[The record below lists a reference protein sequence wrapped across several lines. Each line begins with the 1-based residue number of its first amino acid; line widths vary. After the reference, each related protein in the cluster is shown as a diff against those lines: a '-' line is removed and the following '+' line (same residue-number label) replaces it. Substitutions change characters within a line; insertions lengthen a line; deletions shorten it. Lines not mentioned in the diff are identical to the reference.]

1 MTKKGSKNDVLAPPF
16 CEDLG
21 QNGQKRPFLTPG
33 GGSHTPGGGSHT
45 PKFGGGPPPRTRIG
59 AFLDFLGCR
68 CFLEMCKQVLQR
80 FVQICFDNFSEIIL
94 WKICGR
100 SVPEILQKRW
110 WQIDRWLDRLLETIL
125 WKTLWKT
132 LCKIWSVTDRQLI
145 DYFVRDL
152 WKTHLTKIFERHQ
165 RIKKF
170 TRCVDEKISTRC
182 VKFLRTQI
190 SNCSRRTQVSIRNRS
205 PIGAC
210 DLKYDS

>member
-1 MTKKGSKNDVLAPPF
+1 MTKKRSKNDVLAPPF
-16 CEDLG
+16 WGYTG
-21 QNGQKRPFLTPG
+21 QNGQKRPFL
-33 GGSHTPGGGSHT
+33 TPGGGSHT

-80 FVQICFDNFSEIIL
+80 FVQIFLDNFSEIIL
-94 WKICGR
+94 WKICGRFCGR

-110 WQIDRWLDRLLETIL
+110 WQIDRWLDRLLENIL

-152 WKTHLTKIFERHQ
+152 WKTHLTKIFERSEN
-165 RIKKF
+165 KKIYAMRWRKNIH
-170 TRCVDEKISTRC
+170 TMCEISA
-182 VKFLRTQI
+182 
-190 SNCSRRTQVSIRNRS
+190 N
-205 PIGAC
+205 A
-210 DLKYDS
+210 D